1 MQELHEKN
9 KDKGLVVLAPH
20 VQTATREQL
29 EAYVLKYGITYPVA
43 VNANTSAYSTGTIPQ
58 AAVIGPDGS
67 VAWKGTP
74 GGPEEKVIEEQLKK
88 VDLFGERALLATKEG
103 KAVATQVLQGKY
115 GAAVAELKKAGTGA
129 SAEMAATLSRLEAY
143 SKKLL
148 EQAKKA
154 QADGD
159 YARATEMATQVEK
172 QFKGSDF
179 EAEAKAIVAE
189 VKKAGDY
196 KKVMQAAAMWSQ
208 LGRQKKKDDIQRMAQ
223 QIAQSFADTFYG
235 KRADAVARNIQAVK

>member
-20 VQTATREQL
+20 VQQATREQL

-43 VNANTSAYSTGTIPQ
+43 LNANTSAYSTGSIPQ
-58 AAVIGPDGS
+58 AAVIGPDGT
-67 VAWKGTP
+67 VVWKGTP
-74 GGPEEKVIEEQLKK
+74 GGPEQKVIEEQLRK
-88 VDLFGERALLATKEG
+88 VDLFGERALVASKEG
-103 KAVATQVLQGKY
+103 KPIATQVLQGKY

-129 SAEMAATLSRLEAY
+129 SAEMAATLGRLEAY
-143 SKKLL
+143 AKKLL

-159 YARATEMATQVEK
+159 YPRATELAGEVERK
-172 QFKGSDF
+172 FKGSDL
-179 EAEAKAIVAE
+179 EAEAKALVAD
-189 VKKAGDY
+189 VKKAADY
-196 KKVMQAAAMWSQ
+196 KKVLQAAAMWAQ
-208 LGRQKKKDDIQRMAQ
+208 LGKQKKKDDIQKMAQ
-223 QIAQSFADTFYG
+223 QLAQSFADTFFG